1 MKQIIIGAVLFCSVS
16 VHAQH
21 SLTKIWATDKEV
33 AVPESVLFDAAGK
46 FLFVSLIDGDYN
58 KKDGKGEIAKV
69 GLDGKVINGSWVSGL
84 NAPKGLGRYKNTL
97 YVADLDEIVVID
109 IATATIKQRIPV
121 DGAKFLND
129 ITVDK
134 SGDAYVSDSET
145 GKVHLLKNGKV
156 ITYLE
161 GLKGPNGLL
170 ADGGKLYVLA
180 SGELLEFGSDKKTVV
195 LAKGLNP
202 STDGIEAIDAHSFM
216 VSSWEGVIYY
226 VSRHGETEVL
236 LDTKAEK
243 MNTADIGYDPAKK
256 ILYVPTFF
264 KNSVVAYQFK

>member
-1 MKQIIIGAVLFCSVS
+1 MKYLILGAVLFFSAQVN
-16 VHAQH
+16 AQH
-21 SLTKIWATDKEV
+21 SLTKLWATESV
-33 AVPESVLFDAAGK
+33 LAVPESVLFDKAGQ

-69 GLDGKVINGSWVSGL
+69 GLDGKIINGSWVSGL
-84 NAPKGLGRYKNTL
+84 NAPKGLGRYKNNL
-97 YVADLDEIVVID
+97 YVADLDEIAVID
-109 IATATIKQRIPV
+109 IAGGVIKQRIPV

-134 SGDAYVSDSET
+134 SGDVYVSDSET

-156 ITYLE
+156 STYLE

-180 SGELLEFGSDKKTVV
+180 SGELLEFGSDKKQVI
-195 LAKGLNP
+195 LASGLNP
-202 STDGIEAIDAHSFM
+202 STDGIEAIDAHSFL
-216 VSSWEGVIYY
+216 VSSWEGVIYA
-226 VSRHGETEVL
+226 VSRHGDIEQL

-243 MNTADIGYDPAKK
+243 MNTADIGYDAVKK
-256 ILYVPTFF
+256 IVYVPTFF
-264 KNSVVAYQFK
+264 KNTVVAYQLK